1 MLHVSEMNSVCCS
14 VLQYVVWCS
23 APQIFGFETE
33 PNISKH
39 TAYTIGP
46 QQNQKILRIATHTHS
61 FQSHKKILHIA
72 THAAYTFDAGPN
84 AVIFCEEKDLV
95 AGERV
100 QHTATDCTTLQHTAT
115 HCIFCEGKDLVAGE
129 RVQHTATD

>member
-1 MLHVSEMNSVCCS
+1 M
-14 VLQYVVWCS
+14 WCGAVRLRYS
-23 APQIFGFETE
+23 DLKLSLTFRNTQ
-33 PNISKH
+33 H
-39 TAYTIGP
+39 TRSGLNKT
-46 QQNQKILRIATHTHS
+46 KKRLRIATHTHS
-61 FQSHKKILHIA
+61 FQFQKKILHIA